1 MILDR
6 YILAKST
13 IQLKKG
19 TMFSIVEYF
28 LKHPKVTNMVVIV
41 VFLAGIFSAMT
52 ITRQTNPNISYDIL
66 VVTTVYPGASPEDVE
81 INVTNKLEDQ
91 LLEVENIKS
100 LTSQSMEN
108 VSIITLVLDGEAG
121 DVADTKTG
129 VRDAVA
135 RVGDFPEAVRDRPV
149 IEELKAS
156 SIPVMQVAV
165 LGSAPERELRSF
177 AKDLEVRLREVPGV
191 GRITKKGYRKQEVQI
206 RLDSDKMR
214 NFQVSF
220 AEVLQS
226 VRTRNIRS
234 SGGTIESFIAEKRII
249 TLSEYE
255 TLDDVRDLVVRSSFA
270 GGRLRIRDIAEVRE
284 ELEKSDMAF
293 RANQNPAVSL
303 YIMSQDNADII
314 RLSNGL
320 QEKIKEFSVE
330 LPEGVRA
337 EILFDFSI
345 YTRIMIDMVVNNG
358 LMGFVL
364 VFLVLYFFMDRRT
377 AFWPAFG
384 IPFSILATVAVFP
397 IFGVRFEMISL
408 VTMILVLGI
417 VVDDAIVVAEKIY
430 SLRREGM
437 NSMDAAREG
446 VRTMAIP
453 ISAAFLTTVLA
464 FMPIWFIG
472 GLFGKFLYG
481 IPLVVMLTLAASLIE
496 SIFFLPS
503 HLQQTKLV
511 ETHSRRQ
518 EWIALVIQKYT
529 QAIFHALQRKKRYL
543 AGYIIALVLLLSIG
557 IGFVNFAMNTDKD
570 PDFFTII
577 AEAPLGNSI
586 ERTTRLME
594 PVEEMV
600 MKTLP
605 KDSYMAIMTEVGHH
619 DAIGSI
625 SMGRYSNW
633 AIITIFL
640 KPAQDRNVESETMI
654 EELKPNVERLKS
666 ELGFEK
672 LELTMI
678 DGGFSAGKPV
688 DVIFIS
694 NDDANREIFEKELLE
709 FLETKEG
716 VSHIQSTNAQGK
728 EELRLK
734 LNYDRIAD
742 VGITAWQV
750 AETMRTAFE
759 GVIATT
765 IRRSGEDVAYRVML
779 DDSKTFS
786 EKNVLSLPI
795 SNNQGRLI
803 PLSAIARLE
812 KADGPSTI
820 HHEAGMRM
828 VRITADVD
836 SKVVSPI
843 ALNSEI
849 REKFMD
855 RIGKTPGMRM
865 KFGGEQEEMMLSMG
879 GFFYALIVALISI
892 YFILV
897 VLFDSYS
904 QPFLIMS
911 VIPFA
916 LGGMYITLF
925 MHGLDL
931 TFIALTSLLGLIGV
945 AVNDTIVMISHL
957 NDHCSKHGLTL
968 ENIANGASKRFRP
981 VLITTFT
988 TFAGLL
994 PTSYGL
1000 FGDMPDIR
1008 PLVLIMAWGL
1018 IFSTT
1023 VTLGFVPLLYSLI
1036 RKAGHS
1042 LE

>member
-1 MILDR
+1 MMR
-6 YILAKST
+6 
-13 IQLKKG
+13 
-19 TMFSIVEYF
+19 IVDYF
-28 LKHPKVTNMVVIV
+28 LNHPKVTNMVVIV
-41 VFLAGIFSAMT
+41 VFLAGVFSAMT

-66 VVTTVYPGASPEDVE
+66 VITTVYPGASPEDVE

-108 VSIITLVLDGEAG
+108 VSIITVILDGDAG
-121 DVADTKTG
+121 NVMDTKTG
-129 VRDAVA
+129 IRDAVA
-135 RVGDFPEAVRDRPV
+135 RVGDFPDAVREKPV

-165 LGSAPERELRSF
+165 LGSAQEIVLRSF
-177 AKDLEVRLREVPGV
+177 AKDLEVRLKEVPGV

-206 RLDSDKMR
+206 RLDASKMKSY
-214 NFQVSF
+214 QVSF
-220 AEVLQS
+220 GEVLQS

-234 SGGTIESFIAEKRII
+234 SGGTIESFIVEKRII

-255 TLDDVRDLVVRSSFA
+255 SLDDVRNLVIRSSFA
-270 GGRLRIRDIAEVRE
+270 GGRLRVKDIAEVRE
-284 ELEKSDMAF
+284 ELEKTDLAF
-293 RANQNPAVSL
+293 RANQNPAISL
-303 YIMSQDNADII
+303 YVMSQDNADII
-314 RLSNGL
+314 RLSDGL
-320 QEKIKEFSVE
+320 KDKIDEFSAE

-345 YTRIMIDMVVNNG
+345 YTRIMIDMVLNNG
-358 LMGFVL
+358 LTGFVL

-384 IPFSILATVAVFP
+384 IPFSILATIAVFP
-397 IFGVRFEMISL
+397 VFGIRFEMVSL

-417 VVDDAIVVAEKIY
+417 VVDDAIVVVEKIY
-430 SLRREGM
+430 TLRREGKD
-437 NSMDAAREG
+437 SMTAAREG
-446 VRTMAIP
+446 VRAMAVP
-453 ISAAFLTTVLA
+453 ISAAFVTTVLA

-481 IPLVVMLTLAASLIE
+481 IPLVVMLTLAASLVE

-511 ETHSRRQ
+511 ETSSRRQ
-518 EWIALVIQKYT
+518 EWISLIIHKYSI
-529 QAIFHALQRKKRYL
+529 AIFHALKRKKRFL
-543 AGYIIALVLLLSIG
+543 AGYIVVLVLLLSAG
-557 IGFVNFAMNTDKD
+557 IVFVSFAMNTDKD

-586 ERTTRLME
+586 DRTTLMME
-594 PVEEMV
+594 PVEKMV
-600 MKTLP
+600 MDTIP
-605 KDSYMAIMTEVGHH
+605 KDSYVAIMTEVGHH

-640 KPAQDRNVESETMI
+640 KPAQERSVETETMI
-654 EELKPNVERLKS
+654 ENLRPNLNRMKS

-672 LELTMI
+672 LELSMI
-678 DGGFSAGKPV
+678 DGGFSAGKPI
-688 DVIFIS
+688 DISFIS
-694 NDDANREIFEKELLE
+694 NDDTNRKNFERELVE
-709 FLETKEG
+709 FLESKEG
-716 VSHIQSTNAQGK
+716 VSHIQSTNSPGK
-728 EELRLK
+728 EELHLK

-765 IRRSGEDVAYRVML
+765 IRRSGEDIAYRVML
-779 DDSKTFS
+779 DDSKSFT
-786 EKNVLSLPI
+786 EQNVLDLTV
-795 SNNQGRLI
+795 SNNQGSLI

-812 KADGPSTI
+812 KSSGPSTI
-820 HHEAGMRM
+820 HHDAGMRM
-828 VRITADVD
+828 VRITADID
-836 SKVVSPI
+836 SKLISPI

-849 REKFMD
+849 REHFME

-916 LGGMYITLF
+916 LAGMYVTLLT
-925 MHGLDL
+925 HGLDL
-931 TFIALTSLLGLIGV
+931 TFIALTSLMGLIGV
-945 AVNDTIVMISHL
+945 SVNDTIVMISHL
-957 NDHCSKHGLTL
+957 NQYCQRNGLNIS
-968 ENIANGASKRFRP
+968 NIAKGASERFRP

-1042 LE
+1042 LED